1 MPAFSC
7 LRLAN
12 TVHFL
17 VTSLGVGYFT
27 KFCKIN
33 HIVHKQAV
41 MPFRLLARV
50 AQILPQI
57 GYSGYAPQ
65 ISGINVIR
73 THKCRTL
80 EDGEG

>member
-7 LRLAN
+7 LRIAN

-17 VTSLGVGYFT
+17 MAGLSVGDST

-33 HIVHKQAV
+33 HIVHMQAV

-65 ISGINVIR
+65 NSGINVIP